1 MTHPLIGVNA
11 ARPPAPTMDTTN
23 DETQMS
29 TWPEFAKWLAV
40 GAGIVLVLA
49 VAVLGALSWL
59 LTHPRD

>member
-1 MTHPLIGVNA
+1 MTHALIGVNA
-11 ARPPAPTMDTTN
+11 ATSPAPTMDPIN
-23 DETQMS
+23 RETHMS
-29 TWPEFAKWLAV
+29 AWPEFAKWLAV